1 MSVKDHNQHWQM
13 PAAYLKVL
21 LQNAASQHLQVKHL
35 LTGTGLEADELMQSD
50 RTISFLQMRQVVAN
64 VTRSLG
70 HGWHLSL
77 SQHLTIPSH
86 GPLGFAAVTAP
97 DLRASVDVLLRFFGI
112 RGPFLWLAGSVE
124 NDQFVIRLYETTD
137 MGKERNVLV
146 ELAVLAIQGLLERPL
161 GRELRGARIAFAY
174 PSPAYGEQLNATFH
188 PVLEFNA
195 SRHKLSFPAAWLDEP
210 CVLYDEAMHRYL
222 LMRCE
227 EDMRLLSGIL
237 PAEIAIRQALLS
249 RPEKLP
255 GLGEIAAAQSIS
267 PRTLIRRL
275 KRVNTSYN
283 AILEDVR
290 KTLAVDYLLRSDM
303 SITGI
308 GYRLG
313 YQDPSNFGRAFRAW
327 FGTSPGRFRDHS
339 SGQPQPSKPSDSILA
354 S

>member
-1 MSVKDHNQHWQM
+1 MSLKDHNQHWRM

-21 LQNAASQHLQVKHL
+21 LQTIASQHLQVGAL
-35 LTGTGLEADELMQSD
+35 LTGTGLEADQLMQSD
-50 RTISFLQMRQVVAN
+50 QAVSFLETRRVVAN

-70 HGWHLSL
+70 PGWHLSL
-77 SQHLTIPSH
+77 AQHLTISSH

-124 NDQFVIRLYETTD
+124 NDRFVIRLYETTD
-137 MGKERNVLV
+137 LGSERNVLV
-146 ELAVLAIQGLLERPL
+146 ELAVLAIQNLLERPL
-161 GRELRGARIAFAY
+161 GRELRGARITFAY
-174 PSPAYGEQLNATFH
+174 PAPAYCDQLNAAFH
-188 PVLEFNA
+188 PELEFNA
-195 SRHKLSFPAAWLDEP
+195 SRHKLSFPVEWLDQP

-227 EDMRLLSGIL
+227 EDMRTFSGIL
-237 PAEIAIRQALLS
+237 PAEIAIRQALLA
-249 RPEKLP
+249 RPEQLP
-255 GLGEIAAAQSIS
+255 SLGEIAAAQSVS

-283 AILEDVR
+283 TILEDVR

-303 SITGI
+303 SANRI

-313 YQDPSNFGRAFRAW
+313 YQDPSNFGRAFRSW
-327 FGTSPGRFRDHS
+327 FGTSPGRYRDVEGGS
-339 SGQPQPSKPSDSILA
+339 
-354 S
+354 